1 MRALLEFPKRPNAA
15 ICVEYVLI
23 PGVNDGDGDCDEVC
37 ALLRPL
43 RCSLNV
49 IPYNPRRGS
58 PWPAP
63 EEARVRAFVDRAI
76 ANEQFCKRRGTK
88 GRGAMAACGQL
99 GNERI
104 RARRFVE
111 GATET
116 VQIRV
121 PGAPDAPAAG

>member
-1 MRALLEFPKRPNAA
+1 
-15 ICVEYVLI
+15 VLI
-23 PGVNDGDGDCDEVC
+23 PGVNDAQEHCDEVC

-63 EEARVRAFVDRAI
+63 EEPRVQEFVARAI
-76 ANEQFCKRRGTK
+76 ANGQFCKRRGTK
-88 GRGAMAACGQL
+88 GRSAMAACGQL
-99 GNERI
+99 GNENI
-104 RARRFVE
+104 RARKFVDLGDKE
-111 GATET
+111 R

-121 PGAPDAPAAG
+121 VGGQNAPEVT

>member
-1 MRALLEFPKRPNAA
+1 M
-15 ICVEYVLI
+15 I
-23 PGVNDGDGDCDEVC
+23 PGVNDLPEHCDEVC

-63 EEARVRAFVDRAI
+63 EEPAVEAFVRRAV
-76 ANEQFCKRRGTK
+76 ANGQFCKRRGTK
-88 GRGAMAACGQL
+88 GRSAMAACGQL

-104 RARRFVE
+104 RARRFVDPK
-111 GATET
+111 AAET
-116 VQIRV
+116 VEIRV
-121 PGAPDAPAAG
+121 QSSSGGPRRD